1 MDSSATTTLFPLHRT
16 KILHLVRHAQ
26 GVHNVEGEKDFSAYK
41 SEEFFDAQLTPL
53 GWEQVDNLHEH
64 IHECGLDKKVELV
77 VVSPLLRT
85 LQTAVGAFGA
95 TTLMVANAGNSN
107 RSAISS
113 LNIPP
118 FVAVELCREQLGVHP
133 CDRRR
138 SISEYRCIFP
148 AIDFSLIKDE
158 EDVLWEADV
167 RESKEAVATRGME
180 FINWLW
186 TRKEKEIA
194 VVTHRAFLRQTLAEL
209 GDDCHITVQKE
220 IRKPFANCE
229 LRSVVIIDRGLIGS
243 DTSVTNYP
251 GKIPIG
257 LDLPSDAALD
267 KHPAEQGAPN
277 S

>member
-118 FVAVELCREQLGVHP
+118 FVAGVHP

-138 SISEYRCIFP
+138 TELALQLVSNLYVMC
-148 AIDFSLIKDE
+148 LLQIKDE

>member
-118 FVAVELCREQLGVHP
+118 FVAVELCREQL
-133 CDRRR
+133 
-138 SISEYRCIFP
+138 
-148 AIDFSLIKDE
+148 IKDE